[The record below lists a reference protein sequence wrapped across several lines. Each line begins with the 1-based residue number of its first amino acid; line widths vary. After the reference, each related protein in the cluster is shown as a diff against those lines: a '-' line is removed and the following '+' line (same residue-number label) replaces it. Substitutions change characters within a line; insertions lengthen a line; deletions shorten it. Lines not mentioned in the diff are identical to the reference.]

1 MVPGFSAVRGRGWQ
15 QRLSPL
21 THASSK
27 SAVRFAGFVFPV
39 FLCAYTF
46 FKAFTHTHVCVY
58 LFILRRPFILC
69 FSSFKHFVVETI

>member
-27 SAVRFAGFVFPV
+27 STVRFAGFVFPV

-46 FKAFTHTHVCVY
+46 FKAFTHTRMRVFVY
-58 LFILRRPFILC
+58 FKKAFYTLLFLL
-69 FSSFKHFVVETI
+69 